1 MKKSFILLALC
12 LAFGATSFAQSLE
25 ELKASKAS
33 KTIMMDTKKGEIKAL
48 ETELAS
54 IQDAIHKLSGWRF
67 GLSGLVG
74 FNYNNSNGWIAN
86 PNPDASSSA
95 LNLGVTAF
103 ANIDRTKTF
112 WNNKMI
118 LTKAWQDVNIA
129 DVADGV
135 EDPGLFDQGTVD
147 ILNISSLAGYKLTDK
162 FALSGMGELN
172 TSLGNFLEPG
182 TMDIGLGATWLPIE
196 NMTVVIHPLNYRYA
210 FSSGL
215 NAFESTGSIG
225 AKVRVDYTREL
236 MIVGKKVAWSSTL
249 SSFIPYASAEGED
262 PSLFEYTWLNTL
274 SFEVWR
280 GIGVG
285 VGFGVRDAEFE
296 SVDSQSYTSL
306 GLTYGF

>member
-33 KTIMMDTKKGEIKAL
+33 KTIMMDTKKGEIKTL

-74 FNYNNSNGWIAN
+74 FNYNKSDGWIAN
-86 PNPDASSSA
+86 PNPNASSSA

-129 DVADGV
+129 EVAAGV

-215 NAFESTGSIG
+215 NDFESTGSIG

-236 MIVGKKVAWSSTL
+236 MVVGKKVAWSSTL
-249 SSFIPYASAEGED
+249 SSFIPYGSPEGED

-296 SVDSQSYTSL
+296 SVDTQSYTSL

>member
-112 WNNKMI
+112 WNNKMMPFWNGVI
-118 LTKAWQDVNIA
+118 L
-129 DVADGV
+129 
-135 EDPGLFDQGTVD
+135 E
-147 ILNISSLAGYKLTDK
+147 
-162 FALSGMGELN
+162 
-172 TSLGNFLEPG
+172 
-182 TMDIGLGATWLPIE
+182 
-196 NMTVVIHPLNYRYA
+196 
-210 FSSGL
+210 
-215 NAFESTGSIG
+215 
-225 AKVRVDYTREL
+225 
-236 MIVGKKVAWSSTL
+236 
-249 SSFIPYASAEGED
+249 
-262 PSLFEYTWLNTL
+262 
-274 SFEVWR
+274 
-280 GIGVG
+280 
-285 VGFGVRDAEFE
+285 
-296 SVDSQSYTSL
+296 
-306 GLTYGF
+306 